1 VDDCACSLRE
11 EISARFN
18 VSLVGEQSRVKMM
31 THRKHFQTRS
41 LSVSLCIYIERRT
54 LQNERKGSRDGDE
67 KDEDEDMNGFIPHHS
82 DLCVL
87 VCKCVNRIKKEDF
100 VLFDELK
107 NTKKIKVEQRA

>member
-1 VDDCACSLRE
+1 MIFRIVRTVDDCACSLRE
-11 EISARFN
+11 EISARFK

-82 DLCVL
+82 DLCVC
-87 VCKCVNRIKKEDF
+87 VCIV
-100 VLFDELK
+100 V
-107 NTKKIKVEQRA
+107 